1 MGKSITDFSSVTTVG
16 LDLAKHVF
24 QVHGVDSI
32 RPRCAAFPR
41 AVGLLARRWERARAG
56 EGQLALIVGEPGLG
70 ASPTASS
77 LSLEPLD
84 PRIQMGDVR
93 RVLDGVRERLRD
105 AVAQLAAKLRQEP
118 DDRLAVDLE
127 YVIDQAEGH
136 RSRRKFSTTAQ
147 FCNASASTAR
157 FSSFADPPGPVYR
170 NRARGPNHLAGPS
183 AL

>member
-1 MGKSITDFSSVTTVG
+1 
-16 LDLAKHVF
+16 
-24 QVHGVDSI
+24 
-32 RPRCAAFPR
+32 
-41 AVGLLARRWERARAG
+41 
-56 EGQLALIVGEPGLG
+56 
-70 ASPTASS
+70 
-77 LSLEPLD
+77 
-84 PRIQMGDVR
+84 MGDVR

-118 DDRLAVDLE
+118 GDRLAVDLE

-147 FCNASASTAR
+147 FCDASASTAR
-157 FSSFADPPGPVYR
+157 FSSSADPPRPVYR